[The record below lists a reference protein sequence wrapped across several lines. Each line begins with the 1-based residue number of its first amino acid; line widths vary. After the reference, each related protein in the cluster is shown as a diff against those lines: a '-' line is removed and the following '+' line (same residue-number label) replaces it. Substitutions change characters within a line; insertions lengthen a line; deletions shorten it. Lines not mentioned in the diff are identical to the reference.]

1 MSSKPPRD
9 KRFNYETDI
18 SHDIVI
24 PDIHYDGR
32 IFNLSREGIYFE
44 SDERV
49 EPGDQISITI
59 KKLDGNEVTFDVE
72 ILRRKRLYGT
82 TYRFGYGGKSIE
94 PKSSLVKV
102 FGKDLA
108 PTPIDD
114 KDCREYCR
122 KIYNKLLRF
131 RYENKNHNAWIR
143 DISRGGAFIE
153 TNLFFPIGKKIVLT
167 IPARKARK
175 VVRIQGWI
183 VRCSE
188 AGFGIKFN
196 RRTDSVERRFDIDR
210 RNGPERRQK

>member
-9 KRFNYETDI
+9 KRFNYEADL

-32 IFNLSREGIYFE
+32 IFNLSREGLYFE

-59 KKLDGNEVTFDVE
+59 KKMDGNEVTFEVE
-72 ILRRKRLYGT
+72 ILRRKRLHGAA
-82 TYRFGYGGKSIE
+82 YRFGYGAPSIE

-102 FGKDLA
+102 FDKDLA
-108 PTPIDD
+108 PTPIDN
-114 KDCREYCR
+114 KDSREYCR
-122 KIYNKLLRF
+122 KIYNKLLQF
-131 RYENKNHNAWIR
+131 RHESKNHNAWIR

-153 TNLFFPIGKKIVLT
+153 TNLWFPVGKRIVLT
-167 IPARKARK
+167 IPAKKARK
-175 VVRIQGWI
+175 AVRLQGWI

-196 RRTDSVERRFDIDR
+196 RRTDFVERRFDVDR
-210 RNGPERRQK
+210 RKGPDRRHK